1 MYVSRHA
8 SAPGPLGR
16 CAPVADT
23 QGYAPRPR
31 IKDGCRAS
39 PESEG
44 VCARIVQR
52 VMLAA
57 MYGDVLGEA
66 FGIDL

>member
-31 IKDGCRAS
+31 IKLLSAS

-57 MYGDVLGEA
+57 MHGDVLREA
-66 FGIDL
+66 FGVDL